1 MATPEQVKAQ
11 QASGGPK
18 GTPRKAKG
26 PVAPPEVLLLEAMA
40 HVNRQATKIGSKL
53 RTASPAKRAAYT
65 RFVAKFGE
73 LAGVAEDLVEV
84 DAIDLPKPDQ
94 ET

>member
-1 MATPEQVKAQ
+1 MGNAPISGSQ
-11 QASGGPK
+11 QSPSKPGEKSRKPK
-18 GTPRKAKG
+18 GP
-26 PVAPPEVLLLEAMA
+26 PAPAEVLLLEAMA

-84 DAIDLPKPDQ
+84 DAINLPAPDQ
-94 ET
+94 EG